1 MKFKILNIV
10 FVLINIIIVGGI
22 IFFNLKNNSD
32 KLIFNEKNIQ
42 FSSNNFINNDSIK
55 INLLDNYKSLDS
67 LNADIETVYEIEQ
80 IISRIPFVKKANV
93 YMTVNSELNIRVQEK
108 KPVLNLYN
116 SDYLLSENGQLIPKI
131 DSLNIDLIS
140 FFGEI
145 DPTIY
150 TNLSNLSK
158 MIIKDDFLK
167 DHIKYIYSDSLSFY
181 LSVNRF
187 NYNIE
192 LGSLENISEKLN
204 NYKVFI
210 ASIMD
215 DEILNKYSH
224 LNLKFNKQVIAQK
237 NNMGK

>member
-22 IFFNLKNNSD
+22 IFFNLKNTSD

-55 INLLDNYKSLDS
+55 IKLSDNYKSLDS

-145 DPTIY
+145 DPTMY

-181 LSVNRF
+181 LSVKRF

-204 NYKVFI
+204 NYKVFM

-237 NNMGK
+237 K

>member
-22 IFFNLKNNSD
+22 IFFNLKNTSD

-42 FSSNNFINNDSIK
+42 FSSNNFLNNDSIK

-80 IISRIPFVKKANV
+80 IITRIPFVKKANV

-158 MIIKDDFLK
+158 MIMKDDFLK

-181 LSVNRF
+181 LSVKRF

-204 NYKVFI
+204 NYKVFM

-237 NNMGK
+237 K

>member
-22 IFFNLKNNSD
+22 IFFNLKNTSD

-80 IISRIPFVKKANV
+80 IITRIPFVKKANV
-93 YMTVNSELNIRVQEK
+93 YMTVNSELNIQVQEK

-116 SDYLLSENGQLIPKI
+116 SDYLLSENGLLIPKI

-158 MIIKDDFLK
+158 MIMKDDFLK

-181 LSVNRF
+181 LSVKRF

-204 NYKVFI
+204 NYKVFM

-237 NNMGK
+237 K

>member
-93 YMTVNSELNIRVQEK
+93 YMTVNSEINIRVQEK
-108 KPVLNLYN
+108 TPVLNLYN

-181 LSVNRF
+181 LSVKRF

-204 NYKVFI
+204 NYKVFM

-237 NNMGK
+237 K

>member
-22 IFFNLKNNSD
+22 IFFNLKNTSD

-131 DSLNIDLIS
+131 DSLDIDLIS

-145 DPTIY
+145 DPAIY

-181 LSVNRF
+181 LSVNSY

-192 LGSLENISEKLN
+192 LGSLENISKKLN

-215 DEILNKYSH
+215 YEILNKYSH

-237 NNMGK
+237 K

>member
-42 FSSNNFINNDSIK
+42 FSSNNFLNNDSIK

-80 IISRIPFVKKANV
+80 IITRIPFVKKANV

-158 MIIKDDFLK
+158 IIKKDDFLK

-210 ASIMD
+210 ASIID

-237 NNMGK
+237 K

>member
-22 IFFNLKNNSD
+22 IFFNLKNTSD

-145 DPTIY
+145 DPTMY

-237 NNMGK
+237 K

>member
-55 INLLDNYKSLDS
+55 IKLSDNYKSLDS

-80 IISRIPFVKKANV
+80 IITRIPFVKKANV

-181 LSVNRF
+181 LSVKRF

-192 LGSLENISEKLN
+192 LGSLENIPEKLN
-204 NYKVFI
+204 NYKAFI
-210 ASIMD
+210 ASKID

-224 LNLKFNKQVIAQK
+224 LNLKFNKQVIAEK
-237 NNMGK
+237 K

>member
-145 DPTIY
+145 DPTMY

-158 MIIKDDFLK
+158 MIIKDDYLK

-181 LSVNRF
+181 LSVKRF

-204 NYKVFI
+204 NYKVFM

-237 NNMGK
+237 K

>member
-237 NNMGK
+237 K

>member
-22 IFFNLKNNSD
+22 IFFNLKNTSE

-42 FSSNNFINNDSIK
+42 FSTNNFINNDSIK

-80 IISRIPFVKKANV
+80 IISRIPFIKKANV
-93 YMTVNSELNIRVQEK
+93 YLTVNSELNIQVQEK

-158 MIIKDDFLK
+158 MIIEDDFLK

-210 ASIMD
+210 ASKID

-224 LNLKFNKQVIAQK
+224 LNLNFKKQVIAQK
-237 NNMGK
+237 K

>member
-22 IFFNLKNNSD
+22 IFFNLKNTSE

-55 INLLDNYKSLDS
+55 INLLDNYKTLDS

-237 NNMGK
+237 K

>member
-22 IFFNLKNNSD
+22 IFFNLKNSSG
-32 KLIFNEKNIQ
+32 KFIFNEKNIQ

-67 LNADIETVYEIEQ
+67 LNADIETVHEIEQ

-93 YMTVNSELNIRVQEK
+93 YMTVNSELNIQVQEK

-116 SDYLLSENGQLIPKI
+116 SDYLLSENGLLIPKI

-158 MIIKDDFLK
+158 MIMKDDFLK

-181 LSVNRF
+181 LSVKRF

-204 NYKVFI
+204 NYKVFM

-237 NNMGK
+237 K

>member
-22 IFFNLKNNSD
+22 IFFNLKNTSD

-192 LGSLENISEKLN
+192 LGNLENISEKLI
-204 NYKVFI
+204 NYKAFI

-237 NNMGK
+237 K

>member
-22 IFFNLKNNSD
+22 IFFNLKNTSE

-80 IISRIPFVKKANV
+80 IISRIPFIKKANV
-93 YMTVNSELNIRVQEK
+93 YLTVNSDLIIQVQEK

-150 TNLSNLSK
+150 INLSNLSK

-237 NNMGK
+237 K

>member
-42 FSSNNFINNDSIK
+42 FSSNNFLNNDSIK

-80 IISRIPFVKKANV
+80 IITRIPFVKKANV

-145 DPTIY
+145 DSTIY

-158 MIIKDDFLK
+158 MIIKDDYLK

-181 LSVNRF
+181 LSINRF

-204 NYKVFI
+204 NYKVFM

-237 NNMGK
+237 K

>member
-22 IFFNLKNNSD
+22 IFFNLKNTSD

-145 DPTIY
+145 DPTMY

-192 LGSLENISEKLN
+192 LGSLENISEKLI
-204 NYKVFI
+204 NYKAFI

-237 NNMGK
+237 K

>member
-22 IFFNLKNNSD
+22 IFFNLKNTSE

-42 FSSNNFINNDSIK
+42 FSTNNFINNDSIK

-80 IISRIPFVKKANV
+80 IISRIPFIKKANV
-93 YMTVNSELNIRVQEK
+93 YLTVNSDLIIQVQEK

-150 TNLSNLSK
+150 INLSNLSK

-167 DHIKYIYSDSLSFY
+167 AHIKYIYSDSLSFY

-237 NNMGK
+237 K

>member
-22 IFFNLKNNSD
+22 IFFNLKNTSD

-67 LNADIETVYEIEQ
+67 LNADLETVYEIEQ

-145 DPTIY
+145 DPTMY

-204 NYKVFI
+204 NYKVFM

-237 NNMGK
+237 K

>member
-1 MKFKILNIV
+1 LKFKILNIV

-22 IFFNLKNNSD
+22 IFFNLKNTSE

-42 FSSNNFINNDSIK
+42 FSTNNFINNDSIK

-80 IISRIPFVKKANV
+80 IISQIPFVKKANA
-93 YMTVNSELNIRVQEK
+93 YMTVNSEINIQVQEK

-158 MIIKDDFLK
+158 MIIEDDFLK

-192 LGSLENISEKLN
+192 LGSLKNISEKLN

-237 NNMGK
+237 K

>member
-1 MKFKILNIV
+1 MKFKLLNIV

-22 IFFNLKNNSD
+22 IFFNLKNTSD

-145 DPTIY
+145 DSTIY

-181 LSVNRF
+181 LSVKRF

-237 NNMGK
+237 K

>member
-22 IFFNLKNNSD
+22 IFFNLKNTSD

-158 MIIKDDFLK
+158 MIMKDDFLK

-237 NNMGK
+237 K

>member
-22 IFFNLKNNSD
+22 IFFNLKNTSD

-67 LNADIETVYEIEQ
+67 LNADIETVYKIEQ
-80 IISRIPFVKKANV
+80 IITRIPFVKKANV

-150 TNLSNLSK
+150 ANLSNLSK

-192 LGSLENISEKLN
+192 LGSLENVSQKLN

-210 ASIMD
+210 ASIID
-215 DEILNKYSH
+215 DEILTKYSH

-237 NNMGK
+237 K

>member
-22 IFFNLKNNSD
+22 IFFNLKNTSD

-55 INLLDNYKSLDS
+55 IKLSDNYKSLDS

-80 IISRIPFVKKANV
+80 IITRIPFVKKANV

-145 DPTIY
+145 DPTMY

-181 LSVNRF
+181 LSVKRF

-204 NYKVFI
+204 NYKVFM

-237 NNMGK
+237 K

>member
-80 IISRIPFVKKANV
+80 IITRIPFVKKANV
-93 YMTVNSELNIRVQEK
+93 YMTVNSELNIQVQEK

-237 NNMGK
+237 K

>member
-22 IFFNLKNNSD
+22 IFFNLKNTSD

-55 INLLDNYKSLDS
+55 INLLHNYTSLDS
-67 LNADIETVYEIEQ
+67 LNADIETVHEIEQ

-93 YMTVNSELNIRVQEK
+93 YMTVNSELNIQVQEK

-116 SDYLLSENGQLIPKI
+116 SDYLLSENGLLIPKI
-131 DSLNIDLIS
+131 DSLNIDLLS

-158 MIIKDDFLK
+158 IIKKDDFFK

-210 ASIMD
+210 ASKID

-237 NNMGK
+237 K

>member
-55 INLLDNYKSLDS
+55 IKLSDNYKSLDS

-145 DPTIY
+145 DPTMY

-204 NYKVFI
+204 NYKVFM

-237 NNMGK
+237 K

>member
-1 MKFKILNIV
+1 LKFKILNIV

-22 IFFNLKNNSD
+22 IFFNLKNTSD

-192 LGSLENISEKLN
+192 LGSLENISEKLI
-204 NYKVFI
+204 NYKAFI

-237 NNMGK
+237 K

>member
-22 IFFNLKNNSD
+22 IFFNLKNTSD

-67 LNADIETVYEIEQ
+67 LNADIETIHEIEQ

-145 DPTIY
+145 DPTMY

-192 LGSLENISEKLN
+192 LGSLENISEKLI
-204 NYKVFI
+204 NYKAFI

-237 NNMGK
+237 K

>member
-22 IFFNLKNNSD
+22 IFFNLKNTSD

-145 DPTIY
+145 DPTMY

-158 MIIKDDFLK
+158 MIIKDDYLK

-237 NNMGK
+237 K

>member
-22 IFFNLKNNSD
+22 IFFNLKNTSD

-80 IISRIPFVKKANV
+80 IITRIPFVKKANV

-158 MIIKDDFLK
+158 MIMKDDFLK

-181 LSVNRF
+181 LSVKRF

-204 NYKVFI
+204 NYKVFM

-237 NNMGK
+237 K

>member
-22 IFFNLKNNSD
+22 IFFNLKNTSD

-55 INLLDNYKSLDS
+55 IKLSDNYKSLDS

-145 DPTIY
+145 DSTIY

-158 MIIKDDFLK
+158 MIIKDDYLK

-181 LSVNRF
+181 LSINRF

-237 NNMGK
+237 K

>member
-22 IFFNLKNNSD
+22 IFFNLKNTSD

-55 INLLDNYKSLDS
+55 IKLSDNYKSLDS

-145 DPTIY
+145 DPTMY

-192 LGSLENISEKLN
+192 LGSLENIPKKLI
-204 NYKVFI
+204 NYKAFI

-237 NNMGK
+237 K

>member
-22 IFFNLKNNSD
+22 IFFNLKNTSE

-42 FSSNNFINNDSIK
+42 FSTNNFINNDSIK

-80 IISRIPFVKKANV
+80 IISRIPFIKKANV
-93 YMTVNSELNIRVQEK
+93 YLTVNSELNIQVQEK

-158 MIIKDDFLK
+158 MIIEDDFLK

-237 NNMGK
+237 K

>member
-22 IFFNLKNNSD
+22 IFFNLKNTSD

-67 LNADIETVYEIEQ
+67 LNANIETVYEIEQ

-237 NNMGK
+237 K

>member
-10 FVLINIIIVGGI
+10 FVLIYITIVGGI
-22 IFFNLKNNSD
+22 IFFNLKNTSD

-42 FSSNNFINNDSIK
+42 FSSNNFVNNDSIK

-67 LNADIETVYEIEQ
+67 LNADIETVHEIEQ

-93 YMTVNSELNIRVQEK
+93 YMTVNSELNIQVQEK

-116 SDYLLSENGQLIPKI
+116 SDYLLSENGLLIPKI

-145 DPTIY
+145 DSTIY
-150 TNLSNLSK
+150 KNLSNLSK
-158 MIIKDDFLK
+158 MIKKDDFLK

-181 LSVNRF
+181 LKVNKF
-187 NYNIE
+187 SYNIE

-210 ASIMD
+210 ASKID

-237 NNMGK
+237 K

>member
-22 IFFNLKNNSD
+22 IFFNLKNTSK

-67 LNADIETVYEIEQ
+67 LNANIETVYEIEQ

-93 YMTVNSELNIRVQEK
+93 YMTVNSELNIQVQEK

-116 SDYLLSENGQLIPKI
+116 SDYLLSENGLLIPKI

-158 MIIKDDFLK
+158 MIEKDDFLK

-204 NYKVFI
+204 NYKVFM

-237 NNMGK
+237 K

>member
-22 IFFNLKNNSD
+22 IFFNLKNTSD

-80 IISRIPFVKKANV
+80 IITRIPFVKKANV
-93 YMTVNSELNIRVQEK
+93 YMTVNSELNIQVQEK

-158 MIIKDDFLK
+158 MIMKDDFLK

-181 LSVNRF
+181 LSVKRF

-204 NYKVFI
+204 NYKVFM

-237 NNMGK
+237 K